1 MTENTD
7 EFYIAPDR
15 DAKDALKHWMND
27 STVMVLDEYAQYSG
41 FYVSSLE
48 CGGYHIA
55 QRAGVT
61 PKEAL
66 DAIIEARRPDGMH
79 IKIYYIS
86 KTQYQKELEAHKAHL
101 KATHEWSYVMIFR
114 YNQDVCG
121 WGETFG
127 DALRMARANHPEI
140 EYPDN
145 PDSYTDYRI
154 ANDGDITYSDDVQ
167 YYMYK
172 KFESGKNYRFRRTTE
187 YDIRANALQSAGIP
201 VPLVGIMIE

>member
-7 EFYIAPDR
+7 EYYIAPDR

-86 KTQYQKELEAHKAHL
+86 KTQYQKDFHITKSTRKHQYFYFFISS
-101 KATHEWSYVMIFR
+101 H
-114 YNQDVCG
+114 NQKFVIKN
-121 WGETFG
+121 
-127 DALRMARANHPEI
+127 R
-140 EYPDN
+140 N
-145 PDSYTDYRI
+145 PLI
-154 ANDGDITYSDDVQ
+154 VNI
-167 YYMYK
+167 
-172 KFESGKNYRFRRTTE
+172 
-187 YDIRANALQSAGIP
+187 
-201 VPLVGIMIE
+201 